1 MILRNNNT
9 EDKQM
14 KRYKLLKIT
23 DKDQTNFQVGTYVC
37 PSHR

>member
-1 MILRNNNT
+1 MILQNNNT

-23 DKDQTNFQVGTYVC
+23 DKDQMDF
-37 PSHR
+37 